1 MRKALLVQYHEGL
14 LLVKLCETLRLIN
27 TIDLG
32 KCKRLFLIWLRVLA
46 LFLRSLLLLLLLIY
60 LLNGRILFLHR
71 SRILL
76 VIILTLFN
84 LRRLFAFFNN
94 LRRFALLY
102 DLFLLLSIT
111 LVNVLGWLFPVDI

>member
-46 LFLRSLLLLLLLIY
+46 LFLCSLLLLLLLIY
-60 LLNGRILFLHR
+60 LLNGRIFLHR

-111 LVNVLGWLFPVDI
+111 LVNVLGRLFLVDI

>member
-46 LFLRSLLLLLLLIY
+46 LFLCSLLLLLLLIY
-60 LLNGRILFLHR
+60 LLNGRIFLHR